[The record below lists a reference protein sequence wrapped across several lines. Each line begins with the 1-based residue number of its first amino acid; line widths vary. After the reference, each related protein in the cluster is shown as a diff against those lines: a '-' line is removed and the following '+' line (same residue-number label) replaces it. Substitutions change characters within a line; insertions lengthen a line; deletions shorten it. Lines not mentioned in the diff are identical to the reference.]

1 LSRFWVIR
9 SVGGRIAAAFAL
21 ALPIGLMA
29 LGVDFYQALQAYLI
43 SDTPAA
49 LTELLFRSSL
59 LLAGVV
65 IPAIGV
71 WTAVRNVATPLN
83 RLAAITGELTAES
96 SQSVVPYVNRPD
108 EIGYMARALKSLRE
122 NFIENQT
129 LQREQVTAQDRKIQ
143 RTERFASLAEQF
155 EQRIGGVVAT
165 VSTAASEFAT
175 ASRQMSVA
183 AEEGVTMACSVA
195 AASEQASVNV
205 QTVANS
211 ADQLSTSIAEI
222 SAKVS
227 ESSRIVDVAKRI
239 AAETDGEVKVLADA
253 ANAIGDVLK
262 LITAIAGQTNLLAL
276 NATIEAA
283 RAGEAGRGFAIVASE
298 VKHLAAQ
305 TTQATEKIARQVED
319 VQAATGNA
327 VVAIDAI
334 TRSIEQI
341 NGVALGIADA
351 VARQSEATREI
362 SLNVRHA
369 AIGTQQV
376 TANIIGIK
384 DSATQTG
391 QMAADLLAAA
401 ALLKDQSQSLSG
413 GVEDFLQAAR
423 VA

>member
-1 LSRFWVIR
+1 
-9 SVGGRIAAAFAL
+9 
-21 ALPIGLMA
+21 
-29 LGVDFYQALQAYLI
+29 
-43 SDTPAA
+43 
-49 LTELLFRSSL
+49 
-59 LLAGVV
+59 
-65 IPAIGV
+65 
-71 WTAVRNVATPLN
+71 
-83 RLAAITGELTAES
+83 
-96 SQSVVPYVNRPD
+96 
-108 EIGYMARALKSLRE
+108 
-122 NFIENQT
+122 
-129 LQREQVTAQDRKIQ
+129 
-143 RTERFASLAEQF
+143 
-155 EQRIGGVVAT
+155 
-165 VSTAASEFAT
+165 
-175 ASRQMSVA
+175 
-183 AEEGVTMACSVA
+183 
-195 AASEQASVNV
+195 
-205 QTVANS
+205 
-211 ADQLSTSIAEI
+211 
-222 SAKVS
+222 
-227 ESSRIVDVAKRI
+227 
-239 AAETDGEVKVLADA
+239 
-253 ANAIGDVLK
+253 VLK

-334 TRSIEQI
+334 TKSIEQI

>member
-1 LSRFWVIR
+1 LSKFWVIR

-29 LGVDFYQALQAYLI
+29 LGVDFYQALQAYLM
-43 SDTPAA
+43 SDNPAELA
-49 LTELLFRSSL
+49 ELLFRSSL

-71 WTAVRNVATPLN
+71 WTVVRSVATPLN

-96 SQSVVPYVNRPD
+96 RQSVVPYVDRPD
-108 EIGYMARALKSLRE
+108 EIGYMARALTSLRE

-129 LQREQVTAQDRKIQ
+129 LQREQATAQDRKIQ

-183 AEEGVTMACSVA
+183 AEEGATMACSVA

-334 TRSIEQI
+334 TKSIEQI